1 VISSVL
7 LEASLWVKRAIVKCI
22 NKCTVIGKLLLHP
35 SMEGADI
42 ILRIIAVTDTRLI
55 G

>member
-1 VISSVL
+1 VIASVPL
-7 LEASLWVKRAIVKCI
+7 DPSLWVKRAIVKCV
-22 NKCTVIGKLLLHP
+22 NECTVLGKLLLHP
-35 SMEGADI
+35 SVESADI